1 MAGSV
6 QNTVDNQD
14 RQFSLRQAYDQ
25 DQLIHNRFFITLIAL
40 SAGLM
45 QLVFLVPDM
54 IHLSQ
59 GRARLASLVLRLAV
73 CCACLAF
80 AWANHRGRVRTYR
93 QYCLLATALEAAAV
107 LLFLVVFLQYDP
119 PHYIIQAMGMMIIIM
134 LVMIIANRYRY
145 KLVLSGLSLIAFL
158 VLSAVR
164 LGARLDLNEFLAGAF
179 YLTVVLA
186 LCAIFSRRLDK
197 HMYFEF
203 QAKHQLIHLSSVD
216 PLTGACNRTRLIEAW
231 NHWSAWNRRYH
242 QPLSLVLLDID
253 NFKQINDQLGHQE
266 ADAVLVA
273 LVRLIQGQLR
283 DTDLLAR
290 WGGDEFVLLLPNTTP
305 EQAVYAI
312 KRMQRLLAFK
322 PLIGSTT
329 VRCSFGLAAMQAA
342 SSLDDLI
349 RLADKRMYA
358 AKKAGG
364 NQIGTDSLPVTSSPV

>member
-1 MAGSV
+1 MAGSLHHEAG
-6 QNTVDNQD
+6 DHD

-40 SAGLM
+40 SAGLL
-45 QLVFLVPDM
+45 QLIFLVPDM
-54 IHLSQ
+54 IHLAR
-59 GRARLASLVLRLAV
+59 GDARLTSLVLRLAV
-73 CCACLAF
+73 CSAYLAF
-80 AWANHRGRVRTYR
+80 AWHNHRGRIRTYR
-93 QYCLLATALEAAAV
+93 QYCLLVTLLEAAAV

-119 PHYIIQAMGMMIIIM
+119 PHFIIQSMGMMVIIM
-134 LVMIIANRYRY
+134 LVMIIANRYLH
-145 KLVLSGLSLIAFL
+145 KLVLSSLSLVAFL
-158 VLSAVR
+158 FLAVIR
-164 LGARLDLNEFLAGAF
+164 LGDRLDLNEFLAGGF

-186 LCAIFSRRLDK
+186 LCAIFARMLDK
-197 HMYFEF
+197 HMYLEY

-242 QPLSLVLLDID
+242 QPLSLALLDID

-283 DTDLLAR
+283 DSDLCAR
-290 WGGDEFVLLLPNTTP
+290 WGGDEFVLLLPGTAP
-305 EQAVYAI
+305 EQAVLALRRI
-312 KRMQRLLAFK
+312 LRLLAFK

-329 VRCSFGLAAMQAA
+329 VRCSFGLAAMQPG

-364 NQIGTDSLPVTSSPV
+364 NQIGTDSLPVT

>member
-1 MAGSV
+1 MAGSLHHEAG
-6 QNTVDNQD
+6 DHD

-40 SAGLM
+40 SAGLL
-45 QLVFLVPDM
+45 QLIFLVPDM
-54 IHLSQ
+54 IHLAR
-59 GRARLASLVLRLAV
+59 GDARLTSLVLRLAV
-73 CCACLAF
+73 CSAYLAF
-80 AWANHRGRVRTYR
+80 AWHNHRGRIRTYR
-93 QYCLLATALEAAAV
+93 QYCLQVTLLEAAAV

-119 PHYIIQAMGMMIIIM
+119 PHFIIQSMGMMVIIM
-134 LVMIIANRYRY
+134 LVMIIANRYLH
-145 KLVLSGLSLIAFL
+145 KLVLSSLSLVAFL
-158 VLSAVR
+158 VLAVIR
-164 LGARLDLNEFLAGAF
+164 LGDRLDLNEFLAGGF

-186 LCAIFSRRLDK
+186 LCAIFARMLDK
-197 HMYFEF
+197 HMYLEY

-242 QPLSLVLLDID
+242 QPLSLALLDID

-283 DTDLLAR
+283 DSDLCAR
-290 WGGDEFVLLLPNTTP
+290 WGGDEFVLLLPGTAP
-305 EQAVYAI
+305 EQAVLALRRI
-312 KRMQRLLAFK
+312 LRLLAFK

-329 VRCSFGLAAMQAA
+329 VRCSFGLAAMQPG

-364 NQIGTDSLPVTSSPV
+364 NQIGTGSSPDT

>member
-1 MAGSV
+1 MAGSLHHEAG
-6 QNTVDNQD
+6 DHD
-14 RQFSLRQAYDQ
+14 RKFSLRQAYDQ

-40 SAGLM
+40 SAGLL
-45 QLVFLVPDM
+45 QLIFLVPDM
-54 IHLSQ
+54 IHLAR
-59 GRARLASLVLRLAV
+59 GDARLTSLVLRLAV
-73 CCACLAF
+73 CSAYLAF
-80 AWANHRGRVRTYR
+80 AWHNHRGRIRTYR
-93 QYCLLATALEAAAV
+93 QYCLLVTLLEAAAV

-119 PHYIIQAMGMMIIIM
+119 PHFIIQSMGMMVIIM
-134 LVMIIANRYRY
+134 LVMIIANRYLH
-145 KLVLSGLSLIAFL
+145 KLVLSSLSLVAFL
-158 VLSAVR
+158 FLAVIR
-164 LGARLDLNEFLAGAF
+164 LGDRLDLNEFLAGGF

-186 LCAIFSRRLDK
+186 LCAIFARMLDK
-197 HMYFEF
+197 HMYLEY

-242 QPLSLVLLDID
+242 QPLSLALLDID

-283 DTDLLAR
+283 DSDLCAR
-290 WGGDEFVLLLPNTTP
+290 WGGDEFVLLLPGTAP
-305 EQAVYAI
+305 EQAVLALRRI
-312 KRMQRLLAFK
+312 LRLLAFK

-329 VRCSFGLAAMQAA
+329 VRCSFGLAAMQPG

-364 NQIGTDSLPVTSSPV
+364 NQIGTDSLPVT

>member
-1 MAGSV
+1 
-6 QNTVDNQD
+6 
-14 RQFSLRQAYDQ
+14 L
-25 DQLIHNRFFITLIAL
+25 QLI
-40 SAGLM
+40 
-45 QLVFLVPDM
+45 FLVPDM
-54 IHLSQ
+54 IHLAR
-59 GRARLASLVLRLAV
+59 GDARLTSLVLRLAV
-73 CCACLAF
+73 CSAYLAF
-80 AWANHRGRVRTYR
+80 AWHNHRGRIRTYR
-93 QYCLLATALEAAAV
+93 QYCLLVTLLEAAAV

-119 PHYIIQAMGMMIIIM
+119 PHFIIQSMGMMVIIM
-134 LVMIIANRYRY
+134 LVMIIANRYLH
-145 KLVLSGLSLIAFL
+145 KLVLSSLSLVAFL
-158 VLSAVR
+158 FLAVIR
-164 LGARLDLNEFLAGAF
+164 LGDRLDLNEFLAGGF

-186 LCAIFSRRLDK
+186 LCAIFARMLDK
-197 HMYFEF
+197 HMYLEY

-242 QPLSLVLLDID
+242 QPLSLALLDID

-283 DTDLLAR
+283 DSDLCAR
-290 WGGDEFVLLLPNTTP
+290 WGGDEFVLLLPGTAP
-305 EQAVYAI
+305 EQAVLALRRI
-312 KRMQRLLAFK
+312 LRLLAFK

-329 VRCSFGLAAMQAA
+329 VRCSFGLAAMQPG

-364 NQIGTDSLPVTSSPV
+364 NQIGTDSLPVT

>member
-1 MAGSV
+1 MAESLHHEAG
-6 QNTVDNQD
+6 DHD
-14 RQFSLRQAYDQ
+14 RQFYLRQAYDQ

-40 SAGLM
+40 SAGLL
-45 QLVFLVPDM
+45 QLIFLVPDM
-54 IHLSQ
+54 IHLAQ
-59 GRARLASLVLRLAV
+59 GDARLTSLVLRLAV
-73 CCACLAF
+73 CSACLAF
-80 AWANHRGRVRTYR
+80 AWHNHRGRIRTYR
-93 QYCLLATALEAAAV
+93 QYCLQVTLLEAAAV

-119 PHYIIQAMGMMIIIM
+119 PHFIIQSMGMMVIIM
-134 LVMIIANRYRY
+134 LVMIIANRYLH
-145 KLVLSGLSLIAFL
+145 KLVLSSLSLVAFL
-158 VLSAVR
+158 VLAVIR
-164 LGARLDLNEFLAGAF
+164 LGDRLDLNEFLAGGF

-186 LCAIFSRRLDK
+186 LCAIFARMLDK
-197 HMYFEF
+197 HMYLEY

-242 QPLSLVLLDID
+242 QPLSLALLDID

-283 DTDLLAR
+283 DSDLCAR
-290 WGGDEFVLLLPNTTP
+290 WGGDEFILLLPGTAP
-305 EQAVYAI
+305 EQAVLALRRI
-312 KRMQRLLAFK
+312 LRLLAFK

-329 VRCSFGLAAMQAA
+329 VRCSFGLAAMQPG

-364 NQIGTDSLPVTSSPV
+364 NQIGTGSSPDT

>member
-1 MAGSV
+1 MAESLHHEAG
-6 QNTVDNQD
+6 DHD
-14 RQFSLRQAYDQ
+14 RQFYLRQAYDQ

-40 SAGLM
+40 SAGLL
-45 QLVFLVPDM
+45 QLIFLVPDM
-54 IHLSQ
+54 IHLAQ
-59 GRARLASLVLRLAV
+59 GDARLTSLVLRLAV
-73 CCACLAF
+73 CSACLAF
-80 AWANHRGRVRTYR
+80 AWHNHRGRIRTYR
-93 QYCLLATALEAAAV
+93 QYCLQVTLLEAAAV

-119 PHYIIQAMGMMIIIM
+119 PHFIIQSMGMMVIIM
-134 LVMIIANRYRY
+134 LVMIIANRYLH
-145 KLVLSGLSLIAFL
+145 KLVLSSLSLVAFL
-158 VLSAVR
+158 VLAAIR
-164 LGARLDLNEFLAGAF
+164 LGDRLDLNEFLAGGF

-186 LCAIFSRRLDK
+186 LCAIFARMLDK
-197 HMYFEF
+197 HMYLEY

-242 QPLSLVLLDID
+242 QPLSLALLDID

-283 DTDLLAR
+283 DSDLCAR
-290 WGGDEFVLLLPNTTP
+290 WGGDEFILLLPGTAP
-305 EQAVYAI
+305 EQAVLALRRI
-312 KRMQRLLAFK
+312 LRLLAFK

-329 VRCSFGLAAMQAA
+329 VRCSFGLAAMQPG

-364 NQIGTDSLPVTSSPV
+364 NQIGTGSSPDT

>member
-1 MAGSV
+1 MAGSLHHEAG
-6 QNTVDNQD
+6 DHD

-40 SAGLM
+40 SAGLL
-45 QLVFLVPDM
+45 QLIFLVPDM
-54 IHLSQ
+54 IHLAR
-59 GRARLASLVLRLAV
+59 GDARLTSLVLRLAV
-73 CCACLAF
+73 CSAYLAF
-80 AWANHRGRVRTYR
+80 AWHNHRGRIRTYR
-93 QYCLLATALEAAAV
+93 QYCLQVTLLEAAAV

-119 PHYIIQAMGMMIIIM
+119 PHFIIQSMGMMVIIM
-134 LVMIIANRYRY
+134 LVMIIANRYLH
-145 KLVLSGLSLIAFL
+145 KLVLSSLSLVAFL
-158 VLSAVR
+158 VLAVIR
-164 LGARLDLNEFLAGAF
+164 LGDRLDLNEFLAGGF

-186 LCAIFSRRLDK
+186 LCAIFARMLDK
-197 HMYFEF
+197 HMYLEY

-242 QPLSLVLLDID
+242 QPLSLALLDID

-283 DTDLLAR
+283 DSDLCAR
-290 WGGDEFVLLLPNTTP
+290 WGGDEFILLLPGTAP
-305 EQAVYAI
+305 EQAVLALRRI
-312 KRMQRLLAFK
+312 LRLLAFK

-329 VRCSFGLAAMQAA
+329 VRCSFGLAAMQPG

-364 NQIGTDSLPVTSSPV
+364 NQIGTGSSPDT

>member
-1 MAGSV
+1 MAGSLHH
-6 QNTVDNQD
+6 QAGDHD

-40 SAGLM
+40 SAGLL
-45 QLVFLVPDM
+45 QLIFLVPDM
-54 IHLSQ
+54 IHLAR
-59 GRARLASLVLRLAV
+59 GDARLTSLVLRLAV
-73 CCACLAF
+73 CSAYLAF
-80 AWANHRGRVRTYR
+80 AWHNHRGRIRTYR
-93 QYCLLATALEAAAV
+93 QYCLLVTLLEAAAV

-119 PHYIIQAMGMMIIIM
+119 PHFIIQSMGMMVIIM
-134 LVMIIANRYRY
+134 LVMIIANRYLH
-145 KLVLSGLSLIAFL
+145 KLVLSSLSLVAFL
-158 VLSAVR
+158 FLAVIR
-164 LGARLDLNEFLAGAF
+164 LGDRLDLNEFLAGGF

-186 LCAIFSRRLDK
+186 LCAIFARMLDK
-197 HMYFEF
+197 HMYLEY

-242 QPLSLVLLDID
+242 QPLSLALLDID

-283 DTDLLAR
+283 DSDLCAR
-290 WGGDEFVLLLPNTTP
+290 WGGDEFVLLLPGTAP
-305 EQAVYAI
+305 EQAVLALRRI
-312 KRMQRLLAFK
+312 LRLLAFK

-329 VRCSFGLAAMQAA
+329 VRCSFGLAAMQPG

-364 NQIGTDSLPVTSSPV
+364 NQIGTDSLPVT